1 MYIPK
6 LRKKDKVINDIRK
19 IDPNTALTTTL
30 ITKMIRKGE
39 ISKIDYGNA
48 QLVNLD
54 ELAEFFSRK
63 EQKLKN

>member
-63 EQKLKN
+63 EQK

>member
-54 ELAEFFSRK
+54 ELAEFFLRK
-63 EQKLKN
+63 EQK

>member
-6 LRKKDKVINDIRK
+6 LRKKEKVINDIRK

-39 ISKIDYGNA
+39 ISKIEYGNA
-48 QLVNLD
+48 LLVNID
-54 ELAEFFSRK
+54 ELADFFTKRS
-63 EQKLKN
+63 

>member
-30 ITKMIRKGE
+30 IIKMIRKGE

-63 EQKLKN
+63 EQK

>member
-39 ISKIDYGNA
+39 ISKIEYGNA
-48 QLVNLD
+48 LLVNID
-54 ELAEFFSRK
+54 ELANFFTKRS
-63 EQKLKN
+63 

>member
-63 EQKLKN
+63 EQKWKN

>member
-6 LRKKDKVINDIRK
+6 LRKKERVIKEIRK
-19 IDPNTALTTTL
+19 IDSGTEFTMTL
-30 ITKMIRKGE
+30 LNKLIKNGE

-63 EQKLKN
+63 EQK